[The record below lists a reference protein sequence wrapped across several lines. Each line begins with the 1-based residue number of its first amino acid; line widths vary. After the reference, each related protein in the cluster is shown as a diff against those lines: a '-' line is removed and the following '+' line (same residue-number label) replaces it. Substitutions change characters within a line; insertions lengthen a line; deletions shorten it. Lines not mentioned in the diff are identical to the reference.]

1 MPKTAAQA
9 RPENLK
15 HTLRCLLSYMGH
27 AKISLGIVSVL
38 AVVSALANLLGTYMI
53 NPVVTAL
60 TTGHAARLGL
70 AYRAY
75 RHHLRAGR
83 GLRAGLHADY
93 GSRGAAS
100 GV

>member
-60 TTGHAARLGL
+60 TTGPCR
-70 AYRAY
+70 
-75 RHHLRAGR
+75 
-83 GLRAGLHADY
+83 
-93 GSRGAAS
+93 
-100 GV
+100 